1 MDIRDFG
8 PRRNAKEFE
17 FITDRRNKAFDPPYT
32 GHSLPL
38 LLVVVRQVTA
48 DYGKLQRRWCNSV
61 HQLCKLHVQYRII

>member
-32 GHSLPL
+32 GHSLPYCRWL
-38 LLVVVRQVTA
+38 
-48 DYGKLQRRWCNSV
+48 YGKSRQITASYSDIGV
-61 HQLCKLHVQYRII
+61 TQYISYVSYMYSTV